1 MNTDSKPCHR
11 ALIYIME
18 STQFLKR
25 MCYEIYW
32 VYINVRMDI
41 FSSIRRAPQLFKL
54 FYRCSS
60 FFEFLR
66 YFVQARRWKR
76 ESSAKGIHLQE
87 FRGGD
92 SEHGLQYR
100 LSNCWLRHF
109 TGPYYSTSLSANKTC
124 FLWLPFH
131 YVIIVPSGSVGVINL
146 VASLVLFPV
155 VFYIDP
161 NRSAFF

>member
-1 MNTDSKPCHR
+1 MDPDPDWIRIRIGLQPQTPDPDQMNTDPKPCHR

-41 FSSIRRAPQLFKL
+41 SSPIRRAPQLFKL

-76 ESSAKGIHLQE
+76 ESPAKGIHLQE

-109 TGPYYSTSLSANKTC
+109 
-124 FLWLPFH
+124 
-131 YVIIVPSGSVGVINL
+131 SGSYYTFIKKKL
-146 VASLVLFPV
+146 
-155 VFYIDP
+155 
-161 NRSAFF
+161 AFCRFLSMTS